1 MSRVSVLI
9 PSRNE
14 RFLTQTIRDVLDK
27 AAGDIEVVVALDG
40 YDTPLVD
47 DPRVKVVKHRD
58 AEGMRASI
66 NDAASLATG
75 DFLLKCDA
83 HCMFSEGYDKV
94 LARDCDET
102 WVVVPRRFSLDAERW
117 AIDEN
122 GKPPRDYH
130 YLCFPAKGKPHD
142 EGMHGVE
149 WWGRGKERRA
159 PEYDIDDNMSAQG
172 SAWFMPRKHW
182 LRLGGMSEHGYGKFA
197 QEFQEI
203 GLKTWLGGGAVK
215 VNKKVWYAHLHKGS
229 RYGRGYSTAG
239 MGMSESHLWSARH
252 WMNDLEPNMLHSIDW
267 LVERFWP
274 VPTWEENWREIW
286 EQGEQSL
293 SYYS

>member
-1 MSRVSVLI
+1 MSKVSVLI

-47 DPRVKVVKHRD
+47 DPRLKVVHHPD
-58 AEGMRASI
+58 ALGMRACI

-102 WVVVPRRFSLDAERW
+102 WVVVPRRFSLDPEKW
-117 AIDEN
+117 AIDQN

-130 YLCFPAKGKPHD
+130 YLCFPDPHKEHD
-142 EGMHGVE
+142 AGMHGVE
-149 WWGRGKERRA
+149 WWSRGKERRA

-172 SAWFMPRKHW
+172 SAWFMSRRQW
-182 LRLGGMSEHGYGKFA
+182 TRLGGLSEVGYGPFT

-215 VNKKVWYAHLHKGS
+215 VNKKTWYAHLHKGKT
-229 RYGRGYSTAG
+229 YGRGYSLNGLGVTEG
-239 MGMSESHLWSARH
+239 HLWSARH
-252 WMNDLEPNMLHSIDW
+252 WMNNEEPNMVHKIEW
-267 LVERFWP
+267 LIERFWP
-274 VPTWEENWREIW
+274 VPSWPEDRALWVAP
-286 EQGEQSL
+286 
-293 SYYS
+293 